1 MASLRITVTAE
12 DADLAGEFKEKFFKA
27 LYEHSGSKVIFEV
40 PESDKEGAEAIKAA
54 AIGAG
59 HEAEISTYEDP
70 LDSAD
75 ASVDFW

>member
-1 MASLRITVTAE
+1 MATLRITVTAE
-12 DADLAGEFKEKFFKA
+12 NADLAGEFKEKFYKA
-27 LYEHSGSKVIFEV
+27 LYEHSGSKVTFEV
-40 PESDKEGAEAIKAA
+40 PEADTERAEEIKAA
-54 AIGAG
+54 AVEAG